1 MSEKIQNYWEE
12 RAKENYN
19 KDTAT
24 TDDIHLRDLEI
35 FTLIV
40 TIRQIKSEKTC
51 SILDL
56 GCGDGRSTLEIASHF
71 PECHFTGLDFS
82 ETMVKIAN
90 NNLALKN
97 GLKERVNFIVGDVTK
112 LHEIINDKKFDIII
126 SDRCLI
132 NLDSSL
138 NQYKTISDI
147 SNHLTSEG
155 HFIAIEN
162 FIDGHNTMNDSRIA
176 MGLPEIP
183 IRWHNKY
190 FYCDAEETH
199 RSIDRPG
206 GETPGPQHAGGDPEL
221 PLPGQ
226 RPDPE
231 PGPRH
236 QHDQRQRLEAGA
248 PHPPGTA
255 ACHPAADGH
264 LATIPVLFQRLPGAE
279 SFPAAMAAFGI
290 SWSSRFRPPRLCR
303 PGFMAFSSS

>member
-24 TDDIHLRDLEI
+24 TDDIHLRNLEI

-190 FYCDAEETH
+190 FYEE
-199 RSIDRPG
+199 
-206 GETPGPQHAGGDPEL
+206 E
-221 PLPGQ
+221 
-226 RPDPE
+226 
-231 PGPRH
+231 
-236 QHDQRQRLEAGA
+236 
-248 PHPPGTA
+248 
-255 ACHPAADGH
+255 
-264 LATIPVLFQRLPGAE
+264 VLK
-279 SFPAAMAAFGI
+279 I
-290 SWSSRFRPPRLCR
+290 SKKYFSHVVIKD
-303 PGFMAFSSS
+303 FSSSYYFATRIIYSKLCQMRGEIPDYNHEIHQLATKLPWTGKFSPIKLLIMKK